1 LLQIRE
7 NEGLPSLPHRT
18 PVLEPQC
25 DARISVPPTP
35 SAIARPAWPL
45 GSAWK
50 LARIGL
56 AGMCEWRSTS
66 DDVERVVVRRDY
78 FFALRF
84 VFLAVF
90 FTADFVFVLAF
101 LAFFAMLPS

>member
-1 LLQIRE
+1 VRRSYL
-7 NEGLPSLPHRT
+7 
-18 PVLEPQC
+18 
-25 DARISVPPTP
+25 
-35 SAIARPAWPL
+35 RPADALRYRPAGVATWL
-45 GSAWK
+45 SWK